1 MNFRYVVICP
11 GGAATGGVEL
21 LHQLVEALNYH
32 GRSASILY
40 YPFFKRFNTPEPYKK
55 YGVSVSDISSIN
67 IDTTFFIIPETLTHL
82 VKKFGPKQSLV
93 WWMSVDNYINSG
105 KNLYAFKNFLNPM
118 NYQDINRNNNL
129 NEIAGNLYQSEYALQ
144 FLRNHGILNTAFLGD
159 YINDDYISASPVKF
173 DRPREDVIVFNPA
186 KGIEQT
192 NMLIKAM
199 PQYKFMPIKNLN
211 RRQVIDLLV
220 SSKIYIDFGN
230 HPGKDRI
237 PREAASLGCVVI
249 TNRRGSAM
257 NPVDIP
263 IPDTYKLKDE
273 SESFIGEAE
282 SLFSSIFKD
291 FEAHRLNFEA
301 YRNIIRCERQNF
313 IDCTLNITNSLEQNS
328 YL

>member
-1 MNFRYVVICP
+1 
-11 GGAATGGVEL
+11 
-21 LHQLVEALNYH
+21 
-32 GRSASILY
+32 
-40 YPFFKRFNTPEPYKK
+40 
-55 YGVSVSDISSIN
+55 
-67 IDTTFFIIPETLTHL
+67 
-82 VKKFGPKQSLV
+82 
-93 WWMSVDNYINSG
+93 
-105 KNLYAFKNFLNPM
+105 M
-118 NYQDINRNNNL
+118 NYQNTNGNNNL
-129 NEIAGNLYQSEYALQ
+129 NEISGNLYQSEYALQ

-159 YINDDYISASPVKF
+159 YINDDYISASSVKF
-173 DRPREDVIVFNPA
+173 DRLREDVIVFNPA
-186 KGIEQT
+186 KGIQQT

-211 RRQVIDLLV
+211 RPQVIDLLL

-282 SLFSSIFKD
+282 ILFSSIFKD
-291 FEAHRLNFEA
+291 FEAHLLNFEV

-313 IDCTLNITNSLEQNS
+313 IDSTLNITNYLEKNS
-328 YL
+328 RL